1 MENTKALD
9 AVPQLSQ
16 EKVLRIMRMVK
27 NKELSIDEALDL
39 AEREKWI
46 EEKARIEQEFQVD
59 FQDLPKCSQ
68 VNFVVYKYNRYRW
81 QKRILQID
89 FSTKMIFNIEK
100 GSIRKQFP
108 FSQVKSCAY
117 SEGRRF
123 RISFYGRP
131 DYELEA
137 ASVEDKNKITHLLSK
152 VIERNACRELGEL
165 CSGQPETCDVIH
177 EGLLDVKLEMP
188 SSIQWVKHFVQLRER
203 ELRLRC
209 IDQPQTEKAS
219 PVAKTISLSSGDAVV
234 SKEDGSGAFSLQ
246 TKEAKYL
253 FQIPFTVQNNKLEDI
268 SKLRN
273 EWIVLL
279 DRYCSLPEEGS
290 VRKEDVLGA
299 ANEVLRDLNEEKVEE
314 YPRLPLR
321 SLAVSAA
328 PPQSCSFVSGSVPL
342 PVIMPDIK
350 IPPPSFKSL
359 NQTPRSTRTKAFYW
373 NVVPQEKIQKSLW
386 TSNNSGKKL
395 LDVARLDDQFL
406 IQDGMGFP
414 VNEPLRTQ
422 HIMLNQKVAHNFN
435 IFLKSFCIK
444 PSQLKEKVYIIHE
457 DSGGLS
463 DEQITA
469 LRRYQPTAKD
479 KEMYLSFKGPPSE
492 LHLVDQFM
500 LEMCKIPN
508 LCQIL
513 DILHSARELPV
524 SMADLE
530 PLINQ
535 KIQACKQLQDCPRF
549 VAVLEYILA
558 IGNYLNEKAG
568 KEKARGFQL
577 SSLAKLPLFR
587 GKERNFTLLHA
598 LVEQIFLHEPDLATF
613 PQELTEFKAVSGAS
627 IKGLSAEVEVL
638 RKELESIAECRKQI
652 KSKVTKVGTLESR
665 FYKDLK
671 DLIQKYEKDFSQ
683 LSRNCEDMKKAYCV
697 ILMKFGEADD
707 QDSEELFGWIT
718 TFISEFG
725 RVLAEII
732 S

>member
-9 AVPQLSQ
+9 AAPQLSQ

-39 AEREKWI
+39 AEMEKFT
-46 EEKARIEQEFQVD
+46 EEQTQMGQGLQVD
-59 FQDLPKCSQ
+59 LLNCSQ
-68 VNFVVYKYNRYRW
+68 LNFVVYKYNRYRW

-89 FSTKMIFNIEK
+89 FSTRTIFNIEK
-100 GSIRKQFP
+100 GSVKKQFP
-108 FSQVKSCAY
+108 FPQIKSCAY

-123 RISFYGRP
+123 RISFHGRA

-137 ASVEDKNKITHLLSK
+137 ASVDDKNKITHLISK
-152 VIERNACRELGEL
+152 VIQSNACRQLGEP
-165 CSGQPETCDVIH
+165 CTGQLKPCGVIH
-177 EGLLDVKLEMP
+177 EGLLDLKLETP
-188 SSIQWVKHFVQLRER
+188 SCIKWVKYFVQLREG
-203 ELRLRC
+203 ELSLC
-209 IDQPQTEKAS
+209 HIDQCQMEKAS

-246 TKEAKYL
+246 AKEGKYL
-253 FQIPFTVQNNKLEDI
+253 FRIPLTVQNDKLEDV
-268 SKLRN
+268 SKLQN
-273 EWIVLL
+273 EWITLIE
-279 DRYCSLPEEGS
+279 RYCSLPEDVS
-290 VRKEDVLGA
+290 VRKEDGLQA
-299 ANEVLRDLNEEKVEE
+299 ANEVVHDLNEEKREE
-314 YPRLPLR
+314 YPHFHVG
-321 SLAVSAA
+321 SFGVSTA
-328 PPQSCSFVSGSVPL
+328 PPQSCSFVSGF
-342 PVIMPDIK
+342 
-350 IPPPSFKSL
+350 IPPPVMKAQPPFCKSL
-359 NQTPRSTRTKAFYW
+359 NPPPRSSRTKVFHW
-373 NVVPQEKIQKSLW
+373 NIVPQEKIQKSLW
-386 TSNNSGKKL
+386 TSNNSGKKR
-395 LDVARLDDQFL
+395 LDVARLDDQFC
-406 IQDGMGFP
+406 IQDGSGFP
-414 VNEPLRTQ
+414 GNEPLMTQ

-444 PSQLKEKVYIIHE
+444 PNQLKEKIYIIHE

-479 KEMYLSFKGPPSE
+479 KEMYLSFKGSPLE

-508 LCQIL
+508 LCQVL
-513 DILHSARELPV
+513 DILHSARELPI

-535 KIQACKQLQDCPRF
+535 KIQACQQLQDCPRF

-558 IGNYLNEKAG
+558 IGNYLNEKSG

-577 SSLAKLPLFR
+577 SSLAKLPLLR

-638 RKELESIAECRKQI
+638 RKELESVAESRKQI
-652 KSKVTKVGTLESR
+652 KPKVIKAGNVESK
-665 FYKDLK
+665 FYNDLK

-683 LSRNCEDMKKAYCV
+683 LSRTCEDMKKAYHA

-707 QDSEELFGWIT
+707 QDSEDLFGWISS
-718 TFISEFG
+718 FISEFE
-725 RVLAEII
+725 RVSSEII